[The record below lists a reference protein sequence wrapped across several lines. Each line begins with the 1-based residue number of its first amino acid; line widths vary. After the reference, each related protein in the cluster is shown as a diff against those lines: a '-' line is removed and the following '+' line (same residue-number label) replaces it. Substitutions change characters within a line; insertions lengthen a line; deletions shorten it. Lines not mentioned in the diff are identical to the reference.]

1 MLHPRLGSVNL
12 CYFRQIE
19 LRLGSSQQIT
29 HTQRMSQAKS
39 SKIYQED
46 TIKRIAELR
55 PWYQNISLA
64 EGLSTKDLD
73 GDSDIFSGEDIP
85 GPLWRAV
92 RPLLDDLADKTVLD
106 IGCNAGYMSFEA
118 KKLGASKVFG
128 IDSNLGAG
136 VSFLDQAEFCREILG
151 LDINFKEIS
160 LFEFE
165 PEESF
170 DVVIFCGVLY
180 HLENFATGIEK
191 VKSFASKGGQ
201 VILETASEPITRTT
215 YGIGYHGDTTTF
227 FVPSPA
233 VLRPLVEEYGFTIES
248 QVDLPSR
255 TILALRA

>member
-1 MLHPRLGSVNL
+1 M
-12 CYFRQIE
+12 E
-19 LRLGSSQQIT
+19 LRLGSSRHIT
-29 HTQRMSQAKS
+29 PAQSMSQPMTP
-39 SKIYQED
+39 KINRED
-46 TIKRIAELR
+46 TIKRITELR

-64 EGLSTKDLD
+64 DGLSTKDLD

-85 GPLWRAV
+85 APLWRAV
-92 RPLLDDLADKTVLD
+92 RPLLDDLADKSVLD

-118 KKLGASKVFG
+118 KKLGASRVLG

-136 VSFLDQAEFCREILG
+136 VSFLDQAEFCRELLG
-151 LDINFKEIS
+151 LDVDFKEVS
-160 LFEFE
+160 LFDFK
-165 PEESF
+165 PEKSF

-191 VKSFASKGGQ
+191 VKSFVNKGGQ

-215 YGIGYHGDTTTF
+215 YGLGYHGDTTTF

-233 VLRPLVEEYGFTIES
+233 VLRPLVEEYGFTIER

-255 TILALRA
+255 TILAMRAHDTCMPCGLDLTE